1 MHIRM
6 SAAEKSSWEAKARK
20 CKMSKSAYIRSLLNS
35 SDPKQPPPIE
45 YHQMINQLNQIST
58 ALNEIA
64 MIAKRTGHIESAK
77 YAQIVKLV
85 QNILLKIMSDMSL
98 PERR

>member
-1 MHIRM
+1 
-6 SAAEKSSWEAKARK
+6 
-20 CKMSKSAYIRSLLNS
+20 MSKYLRALATGVT
-35 SDPKQPPPIE
+35 PKEKPPIE

-64 MIAKRTGHIESAK
+64 LVAKRTGHIESAK

-85 QNILLKIMSDMSL
+85 QNILLKIMSEVTL
-98 PERR
+98 PEKR